1 LIPTGSVA
9 DTGPLIVSVARLDRL
24 VPSAVVVTVSAP
36 ADALQ
41 LTVNAAVTVAPPV
54 TVTVCGLTLVTAQFD
69 GTPESVTM

>member
-1 LIPTGSVA
+1 MISTCWVA
-9 DTGPLIVSVARLDRL
+9 DTSPLTVSVATLDGL
-24 VPSAVVVTVSAP
+24 APTVVVVTVSAP